1 VNFEVVRVGTCK
13 YCGKPAGPLRSK
25 HCECENKYKLTFE
38 HLTRVSF
45 ETIIKSS
52 SLKDFEELERD
63 INNIAPDGYLTT
75 SDVGYVLVSAFERA
89 VEHFLN
95 DGALSVE
102 EQGKIESF
110 VEFFKLD
117 QNELDRNGAWSR
129 LVKGGGLREVMEGKI
144 PQRVKI
150 EG

>member
-1 VNFEVVRVGTCK
+1 
-13 YCGKPAGPLRSK
+13 
-25 HCECENKYKLTFE
+25 
-38 HLTRVSF
+38 LTRVSF

-117 QNELDRNGAWSR
+117 KTNSTEMVRGAGSLKVGACER
-129 LVKGGGLREVMEGKI
+129 
-144 PQRVKI
+144 
-150 EG
+150 